1 MQYPVIYLQ
10 TLAMVITRLSMIISK
25 IVRFVSIMVAS
36 INMVSSGSQD
46 LNLNQEYWLAP
57 CQGQISEENF
67 ALKTDSLFHGRIHS
81 FLPHHITWQFC
92 RLLPVLDVPI
102 FSKNTS
108 ADGNSNKGIA
118 AYKHIREVFK
128 LDVILRQTVHTGGN
142 KAKKASSDVAKVF
155 EPQLLLAKEA
165 RVMLTANLWISN
177 KSGTICSRQQV
188 RLYLVWAITIY
199 KSQGLML
206 SKSKADIGSKKFAAE
221 LTFIAVS
228 HIYSLSDIYF
238 RQFMFDRLQCNK
250 NSSRLQ
256 ERKTEEESLH
266 PG

>member
-1 MQYPVIYLQ
+1 M
-10 TLAMVITRLSMIISK
+10 A
-25 IVRFVSIMVAS
+25 
-36 INMVSSGSQD
+36 
-46 LNLNQEYWLAP
+46 
-57 CQGQISEENF
+57 
-67 ALKTDSLFHGRIHS
+67 
-81 FLPHHITWQFC
+81 
-92 RLLPVLDVPI
+92 
-102 FSKNTS
+102 
-108 ADGNSNKGIA
+108 
-118 AYKHIREVFK
+118 
-128 LDVILRQTVHTGGN
+128 VHTGGN

-165 RVMLTANLWISN
+165 REGN